1 MARKLY
7 TERRPFYESADA
19 RVTVKENESVEEVV
33 KKVVRVVL
41 RHEPNHD

>member
-19 RVTVKENESVEEVV
+19 RVTVKENESAEEIAI
-33 KKVVRVVL
+33 KVAGIVWQQ
-41 RHEPNHD
+41 EG